1 MLRPTLKEL
10 LTGLQ
15 GTVLQ
20 TLIPELTSPCAQGQ
34 AMSVI
39 GMLLHAADFVE
50 RERHYKEGEVTD
62 LRLTIRAL
70 KRLEKSHL
78 KRGIGDLKKILLRGG
93 KASAA
98 LERREMEATLSAFVT
113 ALALG
118 KLDAAL
124 SKVVKAGCADSSL
137 VRASFWETTCPAER
151 CEVDLAVG
159 WGRTGR
165 WPRFFPSLSGLPF
178 SRRML

>member
-20 TLIPELTSPCAQGQ
+20 TLVPELTSPYAQGQ
-34 AMSVI
+34 AMSLT
-39 GMLLHAADFVE
+39 GMLLHGADSIE
-50 RERHYKEGEVTD
+50 RERHYNEGEVRD
-62 LRLTIRAL
+62 LHLTIRAL

-78 KRGIGDLKKILLRGG
+78 RRGSGDLKKILLRGA

-98 LERREMEATLSAFVT
+98 LERGEMEATLSAFVT

-118 KLDAAL
+118 KLDDAL
-124 SKVVKAGCADSSL
+124 SKVV
-137 VRASFWETTCPAER
+137 R
-151 CEVDLAVG
+151 G
-159 WGRTGR
+159 WLRRHLGRQSEFLGYNV
-165 WPRFFPSLSGLPF
+165 PS
-178 SRRML
+178 

>member
-15 GTVLQ
+15 ATVQQ
-20 TLIPELTSPCAQGQ
+20 TLIPELTSPYAQGQ
-34 AMSVI
+34 AMALI
-39 GMLLHAADFVE
+39 GMLIHAADSIE
-50 RERHYKEGEVTD
+50 RERTYDEGEVRD
-62 LRLTIRAL
+62 LRTTIAAL

-78 KRGIGDLKKILLRGG
+78 KRGSGDLKKRLLRGV

-118 KLDAAL
+118 KLDDAL
-124 SKVVKAGCADSSL
+124 TKIVKGWLRRHLARQSEFLGNN
-137 VRASFWETTCPAER
+137 VPA
-151 CEVDLAVG
+151 
-159 WGRTGR
+159 
-165 WPRFFPSLSGLPF
+165 
-178 SRRML
+178 